1 MEVVDAS
8 AIREFSPESFQ
19 KRNLFETERLF
30 SDVYAFE
37 PGQEQSPHSH
47 EDADK
52 VYYVLEGQGTFVV
65 GDEERVVGQ
74 GEAVIAPA
82 GAAHGVRNES
92 DDRLRTLVF
101 LARDT
106 GQEEATGHDHGQHD
120 ADQQDT
126 PHDHTADAEHLAFS
140 VVTVSSTRSRTDD
153 ASGTTIRD
161 LAEAADHEVVHR
173 TIVPDDVTEISA
185 AVEDALAA
193 DVDVV
198 VVTGGTGLT
207 PDDVTIEALRPL
219 FQREIPGFGEEFR
232 RRSTEQVGLAGLLSR
247 ATAGVVDETP
257 VFALPGSENAVALGV
272 TDLILPQ
279 LDHLLHLVRS

>member
-19 KRNLFETERLF
+19 KRNLFETEQLF

-37 PGQEQSPHSH
+37 PGQAQTPHSH

-74 GEAVIAPA
+74 GEAVIAPS
-82 GAAHGVRNES
+82 GTAHGVRNES

-126 PHDHTADAEHLAFS
+126 PHDHTADAQDLAFS
-140 VVTVSSTRSRTDD
+140 VVTVSSTRSLTDD
-153 ASGTTIRD
+153 ESGTTIRG
-161 LAEAADHEVVHR
+161 LVEGADHEVVHR
-173 TIVPDDVTEISA
+173 TVVPDDVAEISS

-198 VVTGGTGLT
+198 VVTGGTGIT

-232 RRSTEQVGLAGLLSR
+232 RRSTDQVGLAGLLSR

-257 VFALPGSENAVALGV
+257 VFALPGSENAVRLGV

-279 LDHLLHLVRS
+279 LDHLLHQVRR

>member
-37 PGQEQSPHSH
+37 PGQAQTPHSH

-82 GAAHGVRNES
+82 GAAHGVRNET

-106 GQEEATGHDHGQHD
+106 GQEAATGHSHGQD
-120 ADQQDT
+120 DDQRDT
-126 PHDHTADAEHLAFS
+126 PHGHTADAHDLAFS
-140 VVTVSSTRSRTDD
+140 VVTVSSTRSLTDD
-153 ASGTTIRD
+153 ESGTTIKG
-161 LAEAADHEVVHR
+161 LVEGADHEVVHR
-173 TIVPDDVTEISA
+173 TVVPDDVAEISS

-198 VVTGGTGLT
+198 VVTGGTGIT

-232 RRSTEQVGLAGLLSR
+232 RRSTDQVGLAGLLSR

-257 VFALPGSENAVALGV
+257 VFALPGSENAVRLGV

-279 LDHLLHLVRS
+279 LDHLLHQVRR

>member
-52 VYYVLEGQGTFVV
+52 IYYVLEGQGTFVV

-106 GQEEATGHDHGQHD
+106 GQEAATGHSHGQHD
-120 ADQQDT
+120 TDQPDT
-126 PHDHTADAEHLAFS
+126 PHDHSADAHHVAFS

-153 ASGTTIRD
+153 VSGTTITD
-161 LAEAADHEVVHR
+161 LVEGADHEVVHR
-173 TIVPDDVTEISA
+173 TVVPDDVAEISS

-198 VVTGGTGLT
+198 VVTGGTGIT

-232 RRSTEQVGLAGLLSR
+232 RRSTDQVGLAGLLSR

-257 VFALPGSENAVALGV
+257 VFALPGSENAVRLGV

-279 LDHLLHLVRS
+279 LDHLLHLVRR